1 MGDQQE
7 QFTHAGEENS
17 VLKHLEPLKYIQVYK
32 SIVVREK
39 HILMLYPHVPRTNA
53 TFFHLIQIGTRAMKH
68 HQPKSIASEIR
79 CTKMSSD
86 TTCYEYC

>member
-32 SIVVREK
+32 LIVVREK
-39 HILMLYPHVPRTNA
+39 QSKALKKR
-53 TFFHLIQIGTRAMKH
+53 
-68 HQPKSIASEIR
+68 
-79 CTKMSSD
+79 
-86 TTCYEYC
+86 